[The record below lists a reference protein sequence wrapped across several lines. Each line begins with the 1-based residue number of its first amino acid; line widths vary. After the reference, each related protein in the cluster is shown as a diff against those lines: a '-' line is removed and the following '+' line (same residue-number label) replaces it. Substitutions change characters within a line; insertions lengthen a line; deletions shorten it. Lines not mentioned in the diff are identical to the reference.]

1 MSDPQHPETT
11 TSSSLVPAPS
21 GGIVQQ
27 SHAAAANET
36 DVVASTSTAIAVPG
50 GAGTR
55 STAAAASGGN
65 VVALQTTAT
74 LTATGQIVHVS
85 EDARAKLMFYLSN
98 ISSVFDEFYIMCM
111 LILKLESSEE
121 ISPLLDYE
129 KFRKLTTKQCDQML
143 TLCAVLT
150 PDLFINKCIF
160 EDAAKC
166 GDYTNEFFNLEEVE
180 KSLAIQN
187 EVVIRGEK
195 RHISKIMYYKPAYLT
210 QNYFEPMRHLEH
222 RLRAIRRGDK
232 E

>member
-1 MSDPQHPETT
+1 MSDPQPPATT

-36 DVVASTSTAIAVPG
+36 DVVASTSTAVAVPG
-50 GAGTR
+50 GVGTQ

-74 LTATGQIVHVS
+74 LTATGQVAHVG
-85 EDARAKLMFYLSN
+85 EDPRAKLMFYLSN

-111 LILKLESSEE
+111 LILKIESEDE
-121 ISPLLDYE
+121 IDRLLDYG
-129 KFRKLTTKQCDQML
+129 KFHTLTTKQCDQML
-143 TLCAVLT
+143 TLCDVLS

-160 EDAAKC
+160 EDATKC
-166 GDYTNEFFNLEEVE
+166 GNYTNEFYNLEQVE

-187 EVVIRGEK
+187 EIVIRGEK
-195 RHISKIMYYKPAYLT
+195 RHISKIMYYEAVYLKK
-210 QNYFEPMRHLEH
+210 NYFEPMSRLEH
-222 RLRAIRRGDK
+222 RLRVIKRGDK